1 MDCTGRFCSFQYP
14 FWNKEF
20 EHIHLIETLQMN
32 VLGSEGMVD
41 AVLQNLRAC
50 QDTDTPT
57 RKRLL
62 DAISYNTAINSC
74 VQLKKVPWHLLN
86 DLTVIAVVGLF
97 LMFYYDIPSGYRTC
111 H

>member
-1 MDCTGRFCSFQYP
+1 
-14 FWNKEF
+14 
-20 EHIHLIETLQMN
+20 MN

-50 QDTDTPT
+50 QDTDAPT

-74 VQLKKVPWHLLN
+74 VQLKKVLWHLLN
-86 DLTVIAVVGLF
+86 DLTVVIAIVGLC
-97 LMFYYDIPSGYRTC
+97 LMFYYNISL
-111 H
+111 